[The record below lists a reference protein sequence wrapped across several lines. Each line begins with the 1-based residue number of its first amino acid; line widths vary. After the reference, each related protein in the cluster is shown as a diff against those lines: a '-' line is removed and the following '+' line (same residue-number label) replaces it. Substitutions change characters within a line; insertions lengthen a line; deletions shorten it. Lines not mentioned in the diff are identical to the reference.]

1 MCPVKW
7 IQDAGGELWL
17 SEFMPNHF
25 FKRSTARFPFFVV
38 FAGLLSLASLPT
50 LNALTLEA
58 LINAA
63 RERSGGSGWDKTLI
77 IVQTGQIDDAGMKG
91 DWRAEENVVTGE
103 IHCAEDFGRLKRE
116 EVWGRQAHW
125 RRDFSG
131 GVHRLDSSFARQAS
145 ATDAWLARRDY
156 LRPSSGSVHWSDVE
170 ERELDGR
177 RYHATTA
184 TPKGGQPIELWFDA
198 ETKLLARTVRQMPIH
213 IEATTFEDYRDVSGL
228 KLPYRIIQV
237 RGAPSDRQVIQLS
250 EITLSTAAAV
260 GAFEKLETRRDWR
273 MPGSEVTVPIEFEG
287 FIGVEATIDGK
298 GPYSFILDTGGHNIL
313 TPDAARAL
321 GLENFGAG
329 ISGGA
334 GPGNVTVKY
343 AKVAQLKIGELVLED
358 QPFSVIPMSWASVER
373 GRRAP
378 YAGILGLELF
388 ERFATRIDYRN
399 QTLTFTPLNNYRR
412 RGAGRA
418 VPITFSDDMPL
429 VAAKLNGV
437 VGDFAIDTGNA
448 GTLVIQ
454 HRWAKKQGMAETMK
468 RGIAT
473 VSYGQGGESRNWASR
488 ADTFE
493 LSGNVINRPI
503 IRYAEDAAGAF
514 SSHTEAGNLGNSILP
529 YFVVE
534 FDYERGQMWMEDQ
547 PGFEPPPFSTAGL
560 GLFKIDAHTCQVVTV
575 TENGAAALAGVTIGD
590 QVTEVD
596 GRPIDEL
603 SYVELKQIFTRP
615 EGTRVPVGLVRAGKK
630 QTVTLVLKVLLP

>member
-1 MCPVKW
+1 
-7 IQDAGGELWL
+7 
-17 SEFMPNHF
+17 MPKRLL
-25 FKRSTARFPFFVV
+25 KRSTARLPFLVV
-38 FAGLLSLASLPT
+38 FAGLLSLTSFPT
-50 LNALTLEA
+50 LSALTPEA
-58 LINAA
+58 LISAA
-63 RERSGGSGWDKTLI
+63 RERSGGSAWDRALI
-77 IVQTGQIDDAGMKG
+77 IAQTGQIDDSGMKG
-91 DWRAEENVVTGE
+91 DWRTEENVVTGE
-103 IHCAEDFGRLKRE
+103 LRRTEDFGRLKRE
-116 EVWGRQAHW
+116 EVWGREAHW

-131 GVHRLDSSFARQAS
+131 GVHRLDSRFARQAS

-156 LRPSSGSVHWSDVE
+156 LKPNSSSVHWSDVE

-177 RYHATTA
+177 RYHAATA
-184 TPKGGQPIELWFDA
+184 TPEEGQPIELWFDA
-198 ETKLLARTVRQMPIH
+198 ETNLLARTVRQMPIH
-213 IEATTFEDYRDVSGL
+213 VETTTFEDYRDVSGL
-228 KLPYRIIQV
+228 KLPYRIV
-237 RGAPSDRQVIQLS
+237 RVQGSPSDRQVVQLS
-250 EITLSTAAAV
+250 KISLSTAAAA

-273 MPGSEVTVPIEFEG
+273 MSGSEVTVPIEFKG
-287 FIGVEATIDGK
+287 FVGVEAMIDGK
-298 GPYSFILDTGGHNIL
+298 GPYWFILDTGGHNIL

-321 GLENFGAG
+321 GLESFGAG

-334 GPGNVTVKY
+334 GPGSVTVKY
-343 AKVAQLKIGELVLED
+343 AKVAQLKIGDLVLED

-373 GRRAP
+373 GRHAP

-388 ERFATRIDYRN
+388 ERFATRLDYRN
-399 QTLTFTPLNNYRR
+399 QTLTFTPLNDYRR

-437 VGDFAIDTGNA
+437 AGDFAIDTGNS

-454 HRWAKKQGMAETMK
+454 HRWAKKEGMAERMK

-493 LSGNVINRPI
+493 LGGRVIERPI

-514 SSHTEAGNLGNSILP
+514 SSYTEAGNLGSSILP

-534 FDYERGQMWMEDQ
+534 FDYERGLMWLEDQ
-547 PGFEPPPFSTAGL
+547 PGFDSPPFSTAGV

-575 TENGAAALAGVTIGD
+575 TENGAAALAGVQIGD
-590 QVTEVD
+590 RVTEVD
-596 GRPIDEL
+596 GRPVDEL
-603 SYVELKQIFTRP
+603 SNVDLKQIFTRP
-615 EGTRVPVGLVRAGKK
+615 EGTRVPVALVRGGKM
-630 QTVTLVLKVLLP
+630 QTVTLVLKILLP